1 MSRKIKLLV
10 LLIIFIFAHVATG
23 FCGPR
28 VAIMDFDNRT
38 SYGSYSLGTGASDI
52 LTTELVKIN
61 KFDMYERDR
70 LNSIISEQDLG
81 ASGRV
86 SAATAA
92 KIGKIAGVNYII
104 TGAVTEYGRSKV
116 GGGGHGVSI
125 GRIGYHATVDVRMI
139 NAVTG
144 KIVFA
149 DSGSGSTASTK
160 VRVFGFGGGQSFNEK
175 AATESLRIAIQQLAE
190 KISSLNLTGSG
201 KVSAGKASAGKVVN
215 KSAILIADVDGKTI
229 TLNKGTEL
237 GLIEGTVLTVKR
249 KGKVIKDP
257 ATGKVLKIKYKTIG
271 KIKVTEA
278 EKGYSECTVISGSGF
293 KVGDLVK

>member
-1 MSRKIKLLV
+1 MSRKVKLLM
-10 LLIIFIFAHVATG
+10 LLIIFIFLQVATG

-38 SYGSYSLGTGASDI
+38 SYGSYRLGTGASDM
-52 LTTELVKIN
+52 LTTELVKLN

-86 SAATAA
+86 DAATAA

-104 TGAVTEYGRSKV
+104 TGAVTEYGRSK
-116 GGGGHGVSI
+116 GGGGGRGVSI

-175 AATESLRIAIQQLAE
+175 AATESMRLAIQQLAE

-201 KVSAGKASAGKVVN
+201 KVSAGKAVN
-215 KSAILIADVDGKTI
+215 KSAILIADVDDSII
-229 TLNKGTEL
+229 TLNKGSEL
-237 GLIEGTVLTVKR
+237 GLIKGAVLTVKR

-257 ATGKVLKIKYKTIG
+257 ATGKVIKIKYKTVG
-271 KIKVTEA
+271 KIKVIES
-278 EKGYSECTVISGSGF
+278 EKGYSECSVISGSGF

>member
-1 MSRKIKLLV
+1 MSRKVKLLM
-10 LLIIFIFAHVATG
+10 LLIIFIFLQVATG

-38 SYGSYSLGTGASDI
+38 SYGSYRLGTGASDM
-52 LTTELVKIN
+52 LTTELVKLN

-86 SAATAA
+86 DAATAA

-104 TGAVTEYGRSKV
+104 TGAVTEYGRSKG

-125 GRIGYHATVDVRMI
+125 GRIGYHAAVDVRMI

-175 AATESLRIAIQQLAE
+175 AATESMRLAIQQLAE

-201 KVSAGKASAGKVVN
+201 KVSAGKAVN
-215 KSAILIADVDGKTI
+215 KSAILIADVDDSII
-229 TLNKGTEL
+229 TLNKGSEL
-237 GLIEGTVLTVKR
+237 GLIKGAVLTVKR

-257 ATGKVLKIKYKTIG
+257 ATGKVIKIKYKTVG
-271 KIKVTEA
+271 KIKVIES
-278 EKGYSECTVISGSGF
+278 EKGYSECSVISGSGF

>member
-1 MSRKIKLLV
+1 MNKKFKFLF
-10 LLIIFIFAHVATG
+10 LLIVFTFVFITTG
-23 FCGPR
+23 FCTPR

-38 SYGSYSLGTGASDI
+38 PYGSYQLGTGASDI
-52 LTTELVKIN
+52 LTTELVKLN

-70 LNSIISEQDLG
+70 LNSIVSEQDLG

-86 SAATAA
+86 DAATAA

-104 TGAVTEYGRSKV
+104 TGAVTEYGKTKG
-116 GGGGHGVSI
+116 GGGGHGVSL
-125 GRIGYHATVDVRMI
+125 GRIGYHATVDVRMV

-149 DSGSGSTASTK
+149 DSGSASSSSTK
-160 VRVFGFGGGQSFNEK
+160 VSVFGFGGGQSFNEK
-175 AATESLRIAIQQLAE
+175 AATETMRQAIQQLAE
-190 KISSLNLTGSG
+190 KISTLNLAGSG
-201 KVSAGKASAGKVVN
+201 KVSTGGSGNTK
-215 KSAILIADVDGKTI
+215 AILIADVDGNTI

-257 ATGKVLKIKYKTIG
+257 ATGKVLKIKYKTVG
-271 KIKVTEA
+271 KIKVTES
-278 EKGYSECTVISGSGF
+278 EKGYSECIIISGSGF
-293 KVGDLVK
+293 KVGDIVK

>member
-1 MSRKIKLLV
+1 MNKKIKFLFLLV
-10 LLIIFIFAHVATG
+10 IFLFVLVATG
-23 FCGPR
+23 FGEPR
-28 VAIMDFDNRT
+28 IAIMDFDNRT
-38 SYGSYSLGTGASDI
+38 PYGSYQLGTGASDI
-52 LTTELVKIN
+52 LTTELVKLD

-70 LNSIISEQDLG
+70 LNSIISEQNLG

-86 SAATAA
+86 DASTAA
-92 KIGKIAGVNYII
+92 QIGKIAGVNYII
-104 TGAVTEYGRSKV
+104 TGAVTEYGKTKG
-116 GGGGHGVSI
+116 GGGGHGVSF
-125 GRIGYHATVDVRMI
+125 GRTGYHATVDVRMI
-139 NAVTG
+139 DAVTG

-149 DSGSGSTASTK
+149 DSGSASSSSTK
-160 VRVFGFGGGQSFNEK
+160 VSVFGFGGGQSFNEK
-175 AATESLRIAIQQLAE
+175 AATETMRQAIQQLAE

-201 KVSAGKASAGKVVN
+201 KISAGGGISTN
-215 KSAILIADVDGKTI
+215 AILIADVDGKTI

-257 ATGKVLKIKYKTIG
+257 ATGKVLKIKYKTVG

-293 KVGDLVK
+293 KIGDVVK

>member
-1 MSRKIKLLV
+1 MNRKVQLLM
-10 LLIIFIFAHVATG
+10 LLIIFLFVYVATG
-23 FCGPR
+23 FCEPR

-52 LTTELVKIN
+52 LTTELVQLN

-70 LNSIISEQDLG
+70 LKSIISEQNLG

-86 SAATAA
+86 DAATAA

-104 TGAVTEYGRSKV
+104 TGAITEYGRSKG

-125 GRIGYHATVDVRMI
+125 GRIGYHAAVDVRMI

-149 DSGSGSTASTK
+149 GSGSGSTASTK
-160 VRVFGFGGGQSFNEK
+160 VKVFGFGGGQSFNEK
-175 AATESLRIAIQQLAE
+175 AATEALRLAIQQLVG
-190 KISSLNLTGSG
+190 KISSLNLSGSGSG
-201 KVSAGKASAGKVVN
+201 KVSVDASVSKT
-215 KSAILIADVDGKTI
+215 AILIADVDDGII
-229 TLNKGTEL
+229 TLNKGSEL
-237 GLIEGTVLTVKR
+237 GLIKGTELTVKR

-257 ATGKVLKIKYKTIG
+257 ATGKVIKIKYKTVG
-271 KIKVTEA
+271 KLKVIES
-278 EKGYSECTVISGSGF
+278 EKGYSECSVVSGSGF
-293 KVGDLVK
+293 KIGDLVK